1 MAVAVAGGADN
12 IAAIH
17 HEVRM
22 RVRMECGLV
31 ILWHK
36 RLAGRVEPYLL
47 ARFAVIEGDSPLAA
61 SPPLLGGLVHYDIFV
76 VRGAE
81 VVARSFDFSPNTTL
95 YLTAHDCTDFGKQSK
110 ELLAYR
116 RFYLE
121 NGFDSPGDLP
131 DYLPALLELIA
142 ALPADRAAE
151 VCRFAQPK
159 LSRLRERLIEANLS
173 YAFLLDLVLAAAE
186 RLEAS
191 A

>member
-1 MAVAVAGGADN
+1 MADAVKKTKQEPKWTDDQKTL
-12 IAAIH
+12 
-17 HEVRM
+17 V
-22 RVRMECGLV
+22 ECS
-31 ILWHK
+31 
-36 RLAGRVEPYLL
+36 YLL
-47 ARFAVIEGDSPLAA
+47 SYPTANWRRALADGESSVQDIENPHTRAVLTDFYSYIHELTPEAYEDQY
-61 SPPLLGGLVHYDIFV
+61 V
-76 VRGAE
+76 
-81 VVARSFDFSPNTTL
+81 RSFDFSPNTTL

-116 RFYLE
+116 QFYLE
-121 NGFDSPGDLP
+121 NGYDSPQDLP

-142 ALPADRAAE
+142 ALPEERAAE

-173 YAFLLDLVLAAAE
+173 YAFLLDLVLATAE

>member
-1 MAVAVAGGADN
+1 MAEMTDPKTWKDEQKTLA
-12 IAAIH
+12 
-17 HEVRM
+17 EVS
-22 RVRMECGLV
+22 
-31 ILWHK
+31 
-36 RLAGRVEPYLL
+36 YLL
-47 ARFAVIEGDSPLAA
+47 SYPTADWRDALPEGEEAAKDIENPHVRAVLSDF
-61 SPPLLGGLVHYDIFV
+61 YDYI
-76 VRGAE
+76 RELTPAE
-81 VVARSFDFSPNTTL
+81 YEDQYVRSFDFSPNTTL